1 MPLILGTHY
10 KTAKNMQEE
19 TKNES
24 QFLNKK
30 ELGSLLKVSDRT
42 TDNIVANKVLPVY
55 KIGRLVRFKKSDVTD
70 YIARS
75 LQS

>member
-1 MPLILGTHY
+1 
-10 KTAKNMQEE
+10 MQDE
-19 TKNES
+19 TKNET

-30 ELGSLLKVSDRT
+30 ELGQLLKVSERT
-42 TDNIVANKVLPVY
+42 TDKIVVNKLLPVY